1 VFQTHD
7 SADGKEKKGAQKLL
21 VTSGEDVKLVGT
33 CIYFFRITN
42 DKEVLDKFMDRVS
55 CSILSIASKF
65 RLSRGK
71 GLRVISR

>member
-1 VFQTHD
+1 MFQTHD

-55 CSILSIASKF
+55 CSIASKF